1 MMQDME
7 PAENGPNIMDFTVV
21 RLRQLS
27 TLSNIHIDEVFEL
40 AGVDLHK
47 LNEDLIHQ
55 EAYWKLIRMHREERE
70 RLQHF
75 GQQLFENKLPDWY
88 PA

>member
-1 MMQDME
+1 MMQDKE
-7 PAENGPNIMDFTVV
+7 QGGNSPDVLDFTVI

-27 TLSNIHIDEVFEL
+27 RLSNIDIDEVFEL
-40 AGVDLHK
+40 VGVDLHK

-55 EAYWKLIRMHREERE
+55 QAYWKLIRMHQAERE
-70 RLQHF
+70 RLQQF
-75 GQQLFENKLPDWY
+75 GVQLFENKLPDWM